1 MEPAQLSLWT
11 LPRQGSTQ
19 TLLSPPANQEHRP
32 EQSSPT
38 VLCRGKT
45 YMPQSCHCMEDPLLS
60 GVTSSCHHYGFQ
72 LHCFLQSECNT
83 MVMYTHIYTYL
94 HVCVC
99 SAAQSCLTLCHSM
112 DCSPPGPL
120 SLGFSRQEYWSGLPC
135 PPPGDLPS
143 PGIKP
148 SGFLRLLHWQVG
160 SLPLAP
166 PGKPYIPAWMYL
178 KLSIR
183 APWLAGSTSYSPA

>member
-112 DCSPPGPL
+112 DCSQPGSSVHEIL
-120 SLGFSRQEYWSGLPC
+120 QARILEWVAMSSSSRSSQHRDQTCSSC
-135 PPPGDLPS
+135 C
-143 PGIKP
+143 
-148 SGFLRLLHWQVG
+148 LLLYKWI
-160 SLPLAP
+160 L
-166 PGKPYIPAWMYL
+166 
-178 KLSIR
+178 
-183 APWLAGSTSYSPA
+183 